1 MNAISTIF
9 YLLQFVH
16 YTVCIGLI
24 LIVLLQAGKSGGM
37 AGIFGGGGSDQIFN
51 APSGMAFIKKLTI
64 AMACIFIFTSLV
76 LTKLSTNMSMMS
88 VVNQLSN
95 IPVTGPV
102 EPGSKK

>member
-1 MNAISTIF
+1 MNAINTVF

-16 YTVCIGLI
+16 YTVCAGLI

-64 AMACIFIFTSLV
+64 VMACIFIFTSLV

-88 VVNQLSN
+88 VVDQLSN
-95 IPVTGPV
+95 IPITGPV